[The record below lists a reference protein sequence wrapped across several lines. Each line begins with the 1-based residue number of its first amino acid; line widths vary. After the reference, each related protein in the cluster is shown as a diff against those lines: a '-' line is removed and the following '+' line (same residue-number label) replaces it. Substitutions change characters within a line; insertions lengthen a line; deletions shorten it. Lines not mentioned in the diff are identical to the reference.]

1 MLSLKPIYTVRLMLL
16 QVFDVTSWFRLV
28 FALLSSEVNINGEM
42 SQWLE
47 LQQLDSKFLE
57 QVDQL
62 YDDNFPMAIRQYLS
76 NWIESHDW

>member
-1 MLSLKPIYTVRLMLL
+1 MLVKVLVHFNQQCQLTRFVFPSAPFTVS
-16 QVFDVTSWFRLV
+16 QTF
-28 FALLSSEVNINGEM
+28 EM
-42 SQWLE
+42 SQWLD

-62 YDDNFPMAIRQYLS
+62 YDDSFPMAIRQYLS

>member
-1 MLSLKPIYTVRLMLL
+1 
-16 QVFDVTSWFRLV
+16 
-28 FALLSSEVNINGEM
+28 M

-62 YDDNFPMAIRQYLS
+62 YDDTFPMAIRQYLS